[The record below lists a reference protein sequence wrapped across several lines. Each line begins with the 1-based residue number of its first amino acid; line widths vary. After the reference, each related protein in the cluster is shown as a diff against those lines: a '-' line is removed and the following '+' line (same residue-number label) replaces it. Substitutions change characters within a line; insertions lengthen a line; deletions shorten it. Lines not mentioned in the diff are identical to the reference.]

1 VVASPSSYLRKAK
14 HPEQFVQ
21 VVMTSSGFQRPHLWQ
36 PWVQLRLWQF
46 WQCSRE
52 HAPEILKLAAWCR
65 AHESASAFA
74 AFFFSVSGSAVE
86 LVMHILIPIH
96 TKSELDLD

>member
-36 PWVQLRLWQF
+36 SWAQLRLWQF
-46 WQCSRE
+46 WQCPQA
-52 HAPEILKLAAWCR
+52 HVPETLKLTAWR
-65 AHESASAFA
+65 RPRESASAFA
-74 AFFFSVSGSAVE
+74 AFFFSVSGSAME
-86 LVMHILIPIH
+86 SSCI
-96 TKSELDLD
+96 S